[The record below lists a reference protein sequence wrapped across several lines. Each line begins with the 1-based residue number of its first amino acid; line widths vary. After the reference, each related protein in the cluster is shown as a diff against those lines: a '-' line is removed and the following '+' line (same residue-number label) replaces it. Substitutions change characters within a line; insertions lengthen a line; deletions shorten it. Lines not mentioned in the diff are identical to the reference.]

1 MEQLSRY
8 EARLTQ
14 RLLEGLE
21 SIEKVRLYGPSDLRD
36 RIGVV
41 SFTVDGVHPHE
52 LARMLDEAANIMVRS
67 GHHCCMP
74 LMDYLGLKNGTVRAS
89 LYLYNLEEEIDA
101 LLEAVAAIARA
112 V

>member
-1 MEQLSRY
+1 M
-8 EARLTQ
+8 
-14 RLLEGLE
+14 
-21 SIEKVRLYGPSDLRD
+21 RLYGPSELRD

-41 SFTVDGVHPHE
+41 SFTIDGVHPHE

-74 LMDYLGLKNGTVRAS
+74 LMDYLGLKSGTVRVS
-89 LYLYNLEEEIDA
+89 LYLYNTAEEIDA
-101 LLEAVAAIARA
+101 LLETVKGIARA